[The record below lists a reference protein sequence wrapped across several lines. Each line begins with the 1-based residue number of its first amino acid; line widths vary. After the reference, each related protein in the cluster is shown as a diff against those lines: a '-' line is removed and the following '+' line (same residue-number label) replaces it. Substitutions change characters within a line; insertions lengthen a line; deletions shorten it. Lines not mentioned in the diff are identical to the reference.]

1 MSLRPG
7 EFYGH
12 VTVTAPGRINLTTE
26 VGQQLSPFYHQLATI
41 SLAISLS
48 DEVVAVARDDEHI
61 TVSISD
67 SSRGIL
73 DPADIPDDHSNVV
86 FQAADLLR
94 RRLQLKPETHGVD
107 LYLTKDLPLAG
118 GVGGRAADAAAALM
132 ACAALW
138 DLHLSRRDLAQLG
151 TEISTQVPFAILGGA
166 AVGMERGDVL
176 SPILT
181 RASLN
186 LVIVPAFSVYAPREV
201 YANLASLREEG
212 IQPQRECAAIDPE
225 LLDALTRGD
234 VETIALLMHN
244 DLQAAAVS
252 LLPELSD
259 VLDIG
264 MQEGALAAMIC
275 GAGPTVMFL
284 ARNADDATQ
293 LASRVEERCGIASIP
308 ISAPGSGARIL

>member
-86 FQAADLLR
+86 FK
-94 RRLQLKPETHGVD
+94 QLTCCDAGCSRPETHGVD